1 VSATVDIIIPT
12 FNQGALTAACFASIA
27 RTTQPDQVRLIWVD
41 NGSAPAERDEMIVAL
56 EHSELPCLRLALP
69 ENLGFIKATNA
80 GIAVSTAPFVLLLNN
95 DTEVVPHWL
104 DRMLDVMY
112 ARPKVG
118 LVGAR
123 SSSPADHAARSE
135 QPAPGYVVLKDKSM
149 LPFFCVLIRRE
160 VIVQCGYLSEEFRQ
174 GFGDDDDYSRR
185 AQAAG
190 WQLARRTDVEVLHHH
205 RTTFNAVYGGP
216 AGWEPYRRENAALF
230 YKKWHIT
237 PPKLPPLPQAPA
249 VQVAPPRTLA
259 AIATQPERLGKLERT
274 LRSLR
279 PQVTKLHVVLNGYT
293 EPPAIV
299 QELADEWVCVP
310 GNDDRAGAKFRWSE
324 TFGGLYLTCDD
335 DILYPPDYAAV
346 VRQWV
351 RRWKGQA
358 VVTFHGR
365 IVAPRALHV
374 NEVVGPYVGC
384 FLSLPEGRWINY
396 PGSGVMGW
404 DTRLGVPAH
413 FDFQYDEEA
422 LVSRWAQ
429 ERHIPIWAA
438 PHEKGWIVDQNKPQD
453 PASWKVEKA
462 DDWKRANA
470 IVVPWAK
477 EHGWA
482 VHRAK

>member
-1 VSATVDIIIPT
+1 MTAIVDIVLPT
-12 FNQGALTAACFASIA
+12 FNQCAMTVACLRSLAAHTDRALI
-27 RTTQPDQVRLIWVD
+27 RVIWVD
-41 NGSAPAERDEMIVAL
+41 NGSAPEERSAVEKAFAETGLRHLALAL
-56 EHSELPCLRLALP
+56 E
-69 ENLGFIKATNA
+69 ENTGFVKASNV
-80 GIAVSTAPFVLLLNN
+80 GIAASTAPFILLLNN

-104 DRMLDVMY
+104 DRMLDVMHEK
-112 ARPKVG
+112 PKVG
-118 LVGAR
+118 LVGVR

-135 QPAPGYVVLKDKSM
+135 QPGPGYVVLKDKSM

-160 VIVQCGYLSEEFRQ
+160 VLVTVGYLSEEFRM

-190 WQLARRTDVEVLHHH
+190 WQLARRRDVEILHHH
-205 RTTFNAVYGGP
+205 RTTFDAVYGGP

-230 YKKWHIT
+230 YKKYGIT
-237 PPKLPPLPQAPA
+237 PPKLPPLPHGPA
-249 VQVAPPRTLA
+249 VQVARPRTLA
-259 AIATQPERLGKLERT
+259 AIATQPERLAKLERT

-293 EPPAIV
+293 EPPDIV
-299 QELADEWVCVP
+299 KELGDEWVCVP

-324 TFGGLYLTCDD
+324 TYGGLYLTCDD
-335 DILYPPDYAAV
+335 DIVYPPDYEAV
-346 VRQWV
+346 VRRWV

-358 VVTFHGR
+358 IVTFHGR
-365 IVAPRALHV
+365 VVAPRARHV
-374 NEVVGPYVGC
+374 NEIVGPVVGF
-384 FLSLPEGRWINY
+384 FLPLNEGRWINY

-429 ERHIPIWAA
+429 ERGIPIWAA
-438 PHEKGWIVDQNKPQD
+438 PHPKGWILDQNKPED
-453 PASWKVEKA
+453 PATWKAEKA

-470 IVVPWAK
+470 IVVPWAQ
-477 EHGWA
+477 EHGWR
-482 VHRAK
+482 VFSAK